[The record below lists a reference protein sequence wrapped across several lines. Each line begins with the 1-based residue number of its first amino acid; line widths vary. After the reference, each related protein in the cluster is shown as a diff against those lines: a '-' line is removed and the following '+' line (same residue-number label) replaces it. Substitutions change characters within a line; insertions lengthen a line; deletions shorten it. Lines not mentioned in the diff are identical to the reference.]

1 MHNIKE
7 LKAYL
12 EECHASTCVDGSMD
26 YMRGFSEGFRAAIAT
41 LASYNPEKQLPTS
54 HNANFQVNK

>member
-1 MHNIKE
+1 MHSIEE

-26 YMRGFSEGFRAAIAT
+26 YMRGFGEGFRAAIAT
-41 LASYNPEKQLPTS
+41 LASYTPEKQPPTAS
-54 HNANFQVNK
+54 NVDL